1 MGTLT
6 VQNIIDRCARLLYDQ
21 TNIKWS
27 RTELLD
33 HLNAGQRAIA
43 IAAPTTL
50 ATVAVMQCV
59 AGSRQVIPS
68 GGWLLL
74 DVIRNM
80 GTNGTTPGRSV
91 RIISRRLLE
100 SYDPLWQ
107 TGTTSPTVQS
117 YWYDIQDQTGFFVY
131 PPNTGAG
138 YIEINYSAQP
148 NVLTSEAQTITV
160 PDVVDSALVNYVMF
174 RACSKVADFSPGA
187 QLAGQYLETFNQM
200 MGAKL
205 TSEQANNP
213 NLGLLPPDAGMRG
226 GTS

>member
-6 VQNIIDRCARLLYDQ
+6 VQSILDRASRTLFDI
-21 TNIKWS
+21 NNVKWS

-59 AGSRQVIPS
+59 QGARQTIPS

-80 GTNGTTPGRSV
+80 TGGTTPGRSV

-100 SYDPLWQ
+100 AYDPGWQ
-107 TGTTSPTVQS
+107 TGTQSAVVQS
-117 YWYDIQDQTGFFVY
+117 YWFDIQDQTSFFVY
-131 PPNTGAG
+131 PPNTGTG
-138 YIEINYSAQP
+138 YVEINYSAQP

-160 PDVVDSALVNYVMF
+160 PDVVDSALVNFVLF
-174 RACSKVADFSPGA
+174 RACSKAADYSPGPQMA
-187 QLAGQYLETFNQM
+187 AAFLETFNQM

-213 NLGLLPPDAGMRG
+213 NLGLVPPDAGLRG